1 MNRVREI
8 ALLGAMVCPVVAAEG
23 QQTREFGAAVF
34 AAPAGFN
41 LESKPTV
48 LNYGRVRD
56 RELCLI
62 AVYGDEVSPPGLDAA
77 LRSAWT
83 GVFRSAGYRKADLP
97 SMREQTSPA
106 GYRHGFGEGD
116 LEDRG
121 GNRFVARLHLFPVGA
136 RTQTVIWMGNSRAA
150 LDGCRPEW
158 EAFFSSLRFPS
169 VAAANPPAANPPV
182 PADTAPGAPQT
193 FENITF
199 TPPGGWRVQ
208 RTDQGVTLT
217 PTAVRPGEAL
227 QVLLLPGRA
236 FNGTLTSQF
245 AAAWNETMALFRAQ
259 SMRTVNGGLY
269 DLKEPGR
276 SLRGWEYLQ
285 GNGGMITDGG
295 RGRWGV
301 DLYLIRAGDRLERVV
316 VISREFRL
324 NLMTLWANQNP
335 VHERAV
341 RRLIFTLDF
350 ANQPSLAVGSPKI
363 TGATS
368 GVWGGSS
375 MSFGQ
380 YKATFAVLFWGT
392 YTMTDERGEI
402 RMPYGKI
409 PMRRVGPALEV
420 TPNGTPHK
428 FARLSMPASNQLE
441 GTWCLRD
448 DKCLEFGPSGRFRDN
463 GVVRIVEHATYDYPE
478 APEGGDGT
486 YLIKDYSL
494 ILRYST
500 GQEYRV
506 AFLGLVG
513 GSSSSPGQMW
523 LSFNLDALTK
533 R

>member
-1 MNRVREI
+1 
-8 ALLGAMVCPVVAAEG
+8 
-23 QQTREFGAAVF
+23 
-34 AAPAGFN
+34 
-41 LESKPTV
+41 
-48 LNYGRVRD
+48 
-56 RELCLI
+56 
-62 AVYGDEVSPPGLDAA
+62 
-77 LRSAWT
+77 
-83 GVFRSAGYRKADLP
+83 
-97 SMREQTSPA
+97 
-106 GYRHGFGEGD
+106 
-116 LEDRG
+116 
-121 GNRFVARLHLFPVGA
+121 
-136 RTQTVIWMGNSRAA
+136 
-150 LDGCRPEW
+150 
-158 EAFFSSLRFPS
+158 
-169 VAAANPPAANPPV
+169 
-182 PADTAPGAPQT
+182 
-193 FENITF
+193 
-199 TPPGGWRVQ
+199 
-208 RTDQGVTLT
+208 
-217 PTAVRPGEAL
+217 
-227 QVLLLPGRA
+227 
-236 FNGTLTSQF
+236 
-245 AAAWNETMALFRAQ
+245 
-259 SMRTVNGGLY
+259 
-269 DLKEPGR
+269 
-276 SLRGWEYLQ
+276 
-285 GNGGMITDGG
+285 
-295 RGRWGV
+295 
-301 DLYLIRAGDRLERVV
+301 
-316 VISREFRL
+316 
-324 NLMTLWANQNP
+324 MTLWANQNP

-380 YKATFAVLFWGT
+380 YKATFAVLFDDGTAFFGPNFPIRGLEAIDPSLEQPASPRYWGT

-428 FARLSMPASNQLE
+428 FARLSMPASQLE